1 VVVAI
6 AVGWL
11 AACGGPAGLRHRVER
26 GESLYRIGQAYGVSP
41 ETLARVNGIKD
52 PGRIEVG
59 QTIVIPHARRQ
70 LPVGVITPERARDD
84 RPAPPELPHGP
95 SPFVWPVAAGS
106 VSSPFG
112 PRGETHHDGIDIST
126 PEGTEV
132 HAARAG
138 RVLYS
143 DDLRGYGNL
152 VIVSHDDGYATV
164 YAHNRENR
172 VKVGQDV
179 RQGET
184 IGVVGRTGK
193 TSGPNLHFE
202 IRKDNVA
209 RNPLYYLPP
218 LPEARAASARRDV
231 VQKSDD

>member
-1 VVVAI
+1 
-6 AVGWL
+6 
-11 AACGGPAGLRHRVER
+11 
-26 GESLYRIGQAYGVSP
+26 
-41 ETLARVNGIKD
+41 
-52 PGRIEVG
+52 
-59 QTIVIPHARRQ
+59 
-70 LPVGVITPERARDD
+70 
-84 RPAPPELPHGP
+84 
-95 SPFVWPVAAGS
+95 
-106 VSSPFG
+106 
-112 PRGETHHDGIDIST
+112 
-126 PEGTEV
+126 
-132 HAARAG
+132 
-138 RVLYS
+138 
-143 DDLRGYGNL
+143 
-152 VIVSHDDGYATV
+152 
-164 YAHNRENR
+164 